1 MDVSRQGSA
10 ESTAILN
17 LSHPGRQWY
26 REAQWALGSSQSEGR
41 DSDTELQS
49 DTGHGDEH
57 MICFCLLVGE
67 ADWNLLCGI

>member
-26 REAQWALGSSQSEGR
+26 REAQWALASSQSEGR
-41 DSDTELQS
+41 DLTQS
-49 DTGHGDEH
+49 VSLILDMVMNT
-57 MICFCLLVGE
+57 
-67 ADWNLLCGI
+67 